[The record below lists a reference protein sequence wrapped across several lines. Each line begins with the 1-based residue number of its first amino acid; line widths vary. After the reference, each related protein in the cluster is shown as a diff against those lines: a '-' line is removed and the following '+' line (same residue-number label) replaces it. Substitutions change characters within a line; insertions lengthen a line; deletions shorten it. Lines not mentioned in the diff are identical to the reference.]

1 MSDQVLKE
9 RAQTLLALHQPGNP
23 VVLPTVWDAWSAR
36 LAADAGFAALTV
48 GSHPMADSVGKADRE
63 GMTFDDVITRVKQ
76 ITAAV
81 DVPVSVDIESG
92 YGQSPTRLITGL
104 LEAGAVGLNIE
115 DTVHSEGGRL
125 RSSSEHAELVGALRK
140 AADATGV
147 HVVVNAR
154 TDLFLRQDGDESDR
168 VERAIARLKESA
180 AAGADSLYPVG
191 RHDPD
196 TLRRLASEL
205 PLPINAIVLPDQ
217 DDPASFGPLGVGR
230 ISFGPFLQRALSGRA
245 EEMLARWA

>member
-9 RAQTLLALHQPGNP
+9 RAETLLALHQPGNP

-36 LAADAGFAALTV
+36 LAVDAGFVALTV
-48 GSHPMADSVGKADRE
+48 GSHPMADSVGKADQE
-63 GMTFDDVITRVKQ
+63 GMTFDDVVTRVKQ

-104 LEAGAVGLNIE
+104 LDAGAVGLNIE

-140 AADATGV
+140 AADTTGV
-147 HVVVNAR
+147 HVVINAR
-154 TDLFLRQDGDESDR
+154 TDLFLRQDGDEADR
-168 VERAIARLKESA
+168 VDRAIARLKEAA

-191 RHDPD
+191 FHDPD
-196 TLRRLASEL
+196 TLRRLATEL
-205 PLPINAIVLPDQ
+205 PLPINAIALPDQ
-217 DDPASFGPLGVGR
+217 SDPASFGPLGVGR
-230 ISFGPFLQRALSGRA
+230 ISFGPFLQGALSGRA
-245 EEMLARWA
+245 KEILALWA

>member
-1 MSDQVLKE
+1 MSDQVLNE
-9 RAQTLLALHQPGNP
+9 RAERLLALHQPGNP

-36 LAADAGFAALTV
+36 LAVDAGFAALTV
-48 GSHPMADSVGKADRE
+48 GSHPMADSVGKADQE
-63 GMTFDDVITRVKQ
+63 GMTYDDVVTRVKQ

-92 YGQSPTRLITGL
+92 YAESPTILITGL

-147 HVVVNAR
+147 HVVINAR

-168 VERAIARLKESA
+168 VDRAIERLKEAA
-180 AAGADSLYPVG
+180 AAGADALYPVG

-196 TLRRLASEL
+196 TLRRLATEL
-205 PLPINAIVLPDQ
+205 PLPINAIALPDQ

-230 ISFGPFLQRALSGRA
+230 ISFGPFLQGVLSGRA
-245 EEMLARWA
+245 KEILARWA

>member
-1 MSDQVLKE
+1 MSSEVLKQHAE
-9 RAQTLLALHQPGNP
+9 TLLGLHQPGNP

-36 LAADAGFAALTV
+36 LAVDAGFLALTV
-48 GSHPMADSVGKADRE
+48 GSHPMADSVGKADQE
-63 GMTFDDVITRVKQ
+63 GMSFDDVVTRVKQ
-76 ITAAV
+76 ITSAV

-92 YGQSPTRLITGL
+92 YAEPAKRLITGL

-125 RSSSEHAELVGALRK
+125 RSSGEHAELVGTLRT
-140 AADATGV
+140 AADAAGV

-168 VERAIARLKESA
+168 VDRAIARLKEAA

-196 TLRRLASEL
+196 TLRHLATEL
-205 PLPINAIVLPDQ
+205 PLPINAIALPDQ

-230 ISFGPFLQRALSGRA
+230 ISFGPFLQRALSA
-245 EEMLARWA
+245 HANEMLARWA

>member
-1 MSDQVLKE
+1 MSSEVLKQ
-9 RAQTLLALHQPGNP
+9 RAETLLGLHQPGNP

-36 LAADAGFAALTV
+36 LAVDAGFVALTV
-48 GSHPMADSVGKADRE
+48 GSHPMADSVGKADQE

-76 ITAAV
+76 ITSSV

-92 YGQSPTRLITGL
+92 YAQPATRLITGL

-140 AADATGV
+140 AADAAGV

-154 TDLFLRQDGDESDR
+154 TDLFIRQLLY
-168 VERAIARLKESA
+168 RL
-180 AAGADSLYPVG
+180 
-191 RHDPD
+191 
-196 TLRRLASEL
+196 
-205 PLPINAIVLPDQ
+205 
-217 DDPASFGPLGVGR
+217 F
-230 ISFGPFLQRALSGRA
+230 
-245 EEMLARWA
+245 